1 MLGIDLKNNFTGG
14 LNENLRAT
22 LESVSPSIEKD
33 SLTPGEKIGET
44 STKDTVLDEKPNK
57 KPDIPTSGT
66 INKKEGNYPDIN
78 GDLVVIPKG
87 ASGVVFVRS
96 DKQNYK
102 RKILDFAEDYSRV
115 LAVTFGVSAFLFN
128 LGSTTVLNKRSLIW
142 SGMAVVIIVV
152 AFLVYHDREKLFYT
166 EGLRNGQNT
175 KK

>member
-1 MLGIDLKNNFTGG
+1 MLGIDFKNKFTGG
-14 LNENLRAT
+14 LNENLRTT

-44 STKDTVLDEKPNK
+44 SIKDTVLDEKPNK
-57 KPDIPTSGT
+57 KPDIPSGIT
-66 INKKEGNYPDIN
+66 NKKEGSFPDLN
-78 GDLVVIPKG
+78 GDLVVVPKG

-166 EGLRNGQNT
+166 EGLKNGQNT

>member
-22 LESVSPSIEKD
+22 LESVSPSIKKD
-33 SLTPGEKIGET
+33 SLTPGEKLGKT
-44 STKDTVLDEKPNK
+44 STKDAILDEKPNK
-57 KPDIPTSGT
+57 KPDIPSNIT
-66 INKKEGNYPDIN
+66 NEKEGDYPHFN
-78 GDLVVIPKG
+78 GDLVVVPKG

-166 EGLRNGQNT
+166 EGLSNGQNT

>member
-1 MLGIDLKNNFTGG
+1 MLGIDFKNNFTGG

-22 LESVSPSIEKD
+22 LESVSPSIKKD
-33 SLTPGEKIGET
+33 NLTPGEKLGG
-44 STKDTVLDEKPNK
+44 SATKDTVLEEPNK
-57 KPDIPTSGT
+57 KPDVPSGAT
-66 INKKEGNYPDIN
+66 NEKEGNYPDIH

-102 RKILDFAEDYSRV
+102 RKILDFAEEYSRV

-142 SGMAVVIIVV
+142 SGMAMVIIVV
-152 AFLVYHDREKLFYT
+152 TFLVYHDREKLFNT
-166 EGLRNGQNT
+166 EVLKNGQNT